1 MAEKISGKESGLKYD
16 LLKAKLQVAKAMGI
30 AEEDMNV
37 DKGSPADVE
46 AEYIAIAIKNFMAE
60 AEFTITEL
68 KAPIIVE
75 DIKTPDMGVN
85 VKLETLLGDKAPIL
99 KTLKQVGNLI
109 PGVGKIVDQLVGE
122 LESAIKQAVTPL
134 LEAGA
139 NLPGMDF
146 TKGDSGNDGG
156 LQSTGYAFIGE
167 DPDSQQEF
175 DVTNSEGQ
183 RVHTTVK
190 LLPEDIERL
199 L

>member
-1 MAEKISGKESGLKYD
+1 MAKESGLKYD
-16 LLKAKLQVAKAMGI
+16 LIQAKLQVAKAMGVT
-30 AEEDMNV
+30 EEDMNV
-37 DKGSPADVE
+37 DK
-46 AEYIAIAIKNFMAE
+46 
-60 AEFTITEL
+60 
-68 KAPIIVE
+68 PIIVE

-85 VKLETLLGDKAPIL
+85 IKLETLLGDKAPIL
-99 KTLKQVGNLI
+99 KTLKKVGNLI
-109 PGVGKIVDQLVGE
+109 PGVGKVVDQLIGE
-122 LESAIKQAVTPL
+122 LENAIKQAVTPL

-146 TKGDSGNDGG
+146 TKGDSGNQGG

-175 DVTNSEGQ
+175 DVTNSDGQ